1 MSPFRLLYGKSCHLP
16 VELENRAYWATKF
29 LNFDAKA
36 RDDERVLQLNEL
48 DKFRLDAYENAKLY
62 KEKTKRWHDEN
73 IVHRE
78 FMVGQLVLLYNSRL
92 KLMSGNLHSRWSG
105 PYTVTQVFPYGTVEF
120 TSEATRVFNV
130 NGHRLKV
137 YHGGT
142 MPDEPTTVDLQD
154 PN

>member
-16 VELENRAYWATKF
+16 VELEHKAYWATKS
-29 LNFDAKA
+29 LNFDAKVT
-36 RDDERVLQLNEL
+36 DDERVLELNEL
-48 DKFRLDAYENAKLY
+48 DEFRLDAYENAKLY
-62 KEKTKRWHDEN
+62 KEKSKR
-73 IVHRE
+73 
-78 FMVGQLVLLYNSRL
+78 
-92 KLMSGNLHSRWSG
+92 
-105 PYTVTQVFPYGTVEF
+105 PYTITQVFPYRTVEI
-120 TSEATRVFNV
+120 TSEAASAFKV